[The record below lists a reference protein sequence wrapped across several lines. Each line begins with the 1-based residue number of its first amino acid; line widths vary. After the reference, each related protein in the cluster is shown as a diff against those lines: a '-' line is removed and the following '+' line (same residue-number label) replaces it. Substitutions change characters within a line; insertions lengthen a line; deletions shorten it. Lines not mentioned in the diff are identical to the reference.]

1 MILRNTVLAGSD
13 IYSKKEHVMFCKYIR
28 MINILAPFTLLYIE
42 RATYIVT
49 SITKEVGKEL
59 PLTELPI
66 LFAAF

>member
-13 IYSKKEHVMFCKYIR
+13 IYSKKEHVMFYKYIH
-28 MINILAPFTLLYIE
+28 MINILAPLMYIE